1 MWEFLEALDLLVR
14 LRGCM
19 FIYTPM
25 VNVVMYRKG
34 TDLHTDGR
42 L

>member
-1 MWEFLEALDLLVR
+1 MWEFLEALDLL
-14 LRGCM
+14 LRQPGCM
-19 FIYTPM
+19 CIYTSM
-25 VNVVMYRKG
+25 VNVVMYKKG